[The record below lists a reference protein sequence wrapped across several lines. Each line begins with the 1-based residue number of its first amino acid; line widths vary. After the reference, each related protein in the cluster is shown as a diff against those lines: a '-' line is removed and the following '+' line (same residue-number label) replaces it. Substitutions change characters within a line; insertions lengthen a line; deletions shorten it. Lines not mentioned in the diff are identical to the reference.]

1 MFSITSFINT
11 LKRRWML
18 SFSIAA
24 VCVGGY
30 YFIFLS
36 SSEQVAVDTY
46 AVVESVAR
54 GTVSSGVKTSGTVMA
69 AQKLDLDVYKQAR
82 RIEAVNVSNA
92 NRVEAGTVLFS
103 FDKSEAYVAVE
114 SSRVDMTEAEL
125 SLATVKDNS
134 TDENTRL
141 RTLQSTR
148 SSLRA
153 DIVEAEKDLLQAQ
166 RDFFNMSRT
175 AEPGNTGT
183 EDKTRPTLSGVY
195 NGIREGSY
203 RVEVYSSSAD
213 SGYSYKVSG
222 LEQGTESVLPA
233 IPTPVG
239 TQGLKILFPTDLKHG
254 DVWIIH
260 LPNILV
266 AEYQENK
273 ENYTSTVR
281 DLQVLVASKK
291 TELANTELEIKNE
304 AQTDTTSYR
313 NLGVAKAEAT
323 FAKARQALSENYDV
337 VQEQDIVAPFAGTVE
352 GLENV
357 VVGATPTGDT
367 NDTISLGTLIS
378 DEFIVTFSLGAVDVA
393 KVFSGQSVLVSI
405 TSFPGVL
412 PLSGKITEISS
423 LPESDGVATYEV
435 QARIENTASSTVKL
449 REGLLADIEVVQEE
463 VNDVLRVPLSAI
475 SYDNGDPRVA
485 LIGEL
490 TPAQEESLKTLG
502 VVKSV
507 NGMFPSYTVPV
518 TLGVVGSFYAEVT
531 SGLTEGQRIMV
542 TETKADTAVVE
553 QDSFG
558 PPRDSEG
565 GEARAED

>member
-1 MFSITSFINT
+1 M
-11 LKRRWML
+11 
-18 SFSIAA
+18 A
-24 VCVGGY
+24 VCLGGY

-36 SSEQVAVDTY
+36 SSEPVAIDTY
-46 AVVESVAR
+46 AVVEGVAR

-92 NRVEAGTVLFS
+92 SRVEAGTVLFS

-125 SLATVKDNS
+125 SLAAVKENS

-141 RTLQSTR
+141 RTLASSR
-148 SSLRA
+148 SSLQA

-166 RDFFNMSRT
+166 RDFLNVSRT
-175 AEPGNTGT
+175 AEPGNVAT

-195 NGIREGSY
+195 NGTREGSY

-222 LEQGTESVLPA
+222 LELGTESVLLG
-233 IPTPVG
+233 ISTPVG
-239 TQGLKILFPTDLKHG
+239 TQGLKIQFPIDLKHG

-260 LPNILV
+260 LPNVSV

-273 ENYTSTVR
+273 ENYTSTVQE
-281 DLQVLVASKK
+281 LQVLVASKK

-313 NLGVAKAEAT
+313 DLDVAKAEAT

-393 KVFSGQSVLVSI
+393 KVVPGQSVLVSI
-405 TSFPGVL
+405 TSFPGAL

-435 QARIENTASSTVKL
+435 QARIENTASSSVKL

-463 VNDVLRVPLSAI
+463 VADVLRVPLSAI
-475 SYDNGDPRVA
+475 SYDNGDPKVA
-485 LIGEL
+485 LLGEL
-490 TPAQEESLKTLG
+490 TPEQEESLKTLG

-507 NGMFPSYTVPV
+507 NGTFPSYTVPV
-518 TLGVVGSFYAEVT
+518 TLGVVGSFYAEIT
-531 SGLTEGQRIMV
+531 SGLTEGQRILV

-558 PPRDSEG
+558 PPRDREA
-565 GEARAED
+565 GETQTE